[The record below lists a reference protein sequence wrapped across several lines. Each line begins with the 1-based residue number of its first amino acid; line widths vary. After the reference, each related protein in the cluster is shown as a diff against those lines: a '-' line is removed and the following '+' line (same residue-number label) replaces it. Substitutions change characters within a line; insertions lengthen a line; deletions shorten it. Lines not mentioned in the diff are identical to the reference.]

1 MADHLIKRAD
11 RRCTMPDTRPAN
23 IDIDAALAEAQEHYR
38 ASNPKSLTQ
47 YEAACAALPGGN
59 TRSAIYAEP
68 FPLTMVKGE
77 GAHLWDADGHEYA
90 DFLSEFTAGLYGHSH
105 PAIRKAID
113 EALDGGINFGAHGMA
128 EAKFARAIRD
138 RFPSIELVRFTN
150 SGTEANLMAVSAAI
164 GITGKK
170 KILVFTG
177 GYHGGVFYFRGK
189 GSPINAPFDY
199 LMGTYNDIE
208 GVRALVAPHKGDLAA
223 ILIEP
228 MLGGSGCIPATRDFL
243 AELRALA
250 NETGAILIFDEV
262 MTSRLAPGGLQEVHN
277 IAPDMTTLGKY
288 VGGGMS
294 FGAFGGKAALMEWF
308 DPRRADGFQ
317 HAGTFNNNV
326 LTMNAGYVGLTEVY
340 KPPDAVVLNKFGDG
354 LRQRLDAVVRKKGL
368 AMQFTGIG
376 SMIGV
381 HMRGGEIRNAADA
394 AEGHSGLL
402 ELFYFDLT
410 ARGIWF
416 AKRGMMALSIALGEA
431 DGDHLVAA
439 VEEFAETRA
448 PLFGD

>member
-1 MADHLIKRAD
+1 
-11 RRCTMPDTRPAN
+11 MPDARPAN
-23 IDIDAALAEAQEHYR
+23 IDIDAALREAEEQYR
-38 ASNPKSLTQ
+38 ARNPQSLAL
-47 YEAACAALPGGN
+47 YDKACAALPGGN

-77 GAHLWDADGHEYA
+77 GGHLWDADGHEYA

-113 EALDGGINFGAHGMA
+113 DALDGGINFGAHGQA
-128 EAKFARAIRD
+128 EGKFAAAIRD

-150 SGTEANLMAVSAAI
+150 SGTEANLMAVLAART
-164 GITGKK
+164 ITGKK
-170 KILVFTG
+170 KVLVFAG

-199 LMGTYNDIE
+199 LVGAYNDIDAMRE
-208 GVRALVAPHKGDLAA
+208 LVAPHRGDLAA

-228 MLGGSGCIPATRDFL
+228 MLGGGGCIPATREFL
-243 AELRALA
+243 ADLRALA
-250 NETGAILIFDEV
+250 SETGAILIFDEV
-262 MTSRLAPGGLQEVHN
+262 MTSRLAPGGLQEVHG
-277 IAPDMTTLGKY
+277 ITPDMTTLGKY

-294 FGAFGGKAALMEWF
+294 FGAFGGRTDLMEWF
-308 DPRRADGFQ
+308 DPRNKDGFQ

-340 KPPDAVVLNKFGDG
+340 TPEAARRLNDWGDG
-354 LRQRLDAVVRKKGL
+354 LRERLNAVVRKKGL

-376 SMIGV
+376 SMLGV
-381 HMRGGEIRNAADA
+381 HMRGGTIRNAADA
-394 AEGHSGLL
+394 AGGHSGLL
-402 ELFYFDLT
+402 DLFYFDLV

-416 AKRGMMALSIALGEA
+416 AKRGMMALSIALDNA
-431 DGDHLVAA
+431 DGDKLIGA
-439 VEEFAETRA
+439 VEEFADTRA
-448 PLFGD
+448 PLFARLN

>member
-1 MADHLIKRAD
+1 
-11 RRCTMPDTRPAN
+11 MPDTRPAN

-38 ASNPKSLTQ
+38 AQNPKSLAQ

-113 EALDGGINFGAHGMA
+113 AALDGGINFGAHGLA
-128 EAKFARAIRD
+128 EAKFAKAITE
-138 RFPSIELVRFTN
+138 RFPAIELVRFTN

-170 KILVFTG
+170 KILVFYG

-189 GSPINAPFDY
+189 GSPINAPFEY

-208 GVRALVAPHKGDLAA
+208 GVRELVAPHKGDLAA

-228 MLGGSGCIPATRDFL
+228 MLGGSGCIPATREFL
-243 AELRALA
+243 ADLRALA
-250 NETGAILIFDEV
+250 SETGAILIFDEV
-262 MTSRLAPGGLQEVHN
+262 MTSRLAPGGLQEVHG
-277 IAPDMTTLGKY
+277 ITPDMTTLGKY

-294 FGAFGGKAALMEWF
+294 FGAFGGRADLMEWF
-308 DPRRADGFQ
+308 DPRNKNGFQ

-326 LTMNAGYVGLTEVY
+326 LTMNAGTVGLTQVY
-340 KPPDAVVLNKFGDG
+340 TPAAARKLNDWGDG
-354 LRQRLDAVVRKKGL
+354 LRERLNAVVRRKGV

-381 HMRGGEIRNAADA
+381 HMRGGAIANAADA
-394 AEGHSGLL
+394 AKGHAGLL

-410 ARGIWF
+410 ARGIWL
-416 AKRGMMALSIALGEA
+416 AKRGMMALSIALDEA
-431 DGDHLVAA
+431 DADKLVAA

-448 PLFGD
+448 PLFEGVR

>member
-1 MADHLIKRAD
+1 
-11 RRCTMPDTRPAN
+11 MPHASPAN
-23 IDIDAALAEAQEHYR
+23 IDIDAALAEAEELYAAR
-38 ASNPKSLTQ
+38 NPKSRAQ
-47 YEAACAALPGGN
+47 YEAACAAMPGGN

-68 FPLTMVKGE
+68 FPLTMVRGE

-105 PAIRKAID
+105 PLIRKAID
-113 EALDGGINFGAHGMA
+113 AALDGGINFGAHGAA
-128 EAKFARAIRD
+128 EAKLAAAICA

-150 SGTEANLMAVSAAI
+150 SGTEANLMAVSAARA
-164 GITGKK
+164 ITGRD
-170 KILVFTG
+170 KILVFAG

-189 GSPINAPFDY
+189 GSVINAPFEY
-199 LMGTYNDIE
+199 LIAEYNDTA
-208 GVRALVAPHKGDLAA
+208 GTRALVAPHRGNLAA
-223 ILIEP
+223 ILVEP
-228 MLGGSGCIPATRDFL
+228 MLGGSGCIPGEPDFL
-243 AELRALA
+243 DDLRALA

-262 MTSRLAPGGLQEVHN
+262 MTSRLAPGGIQEALG
-277 IAPDMTTLGKY
+277 IIPDITTLGKY

-294 FGAFGGKAALMEWF
+294 FGAFGGRARLMEWF
-308 DPRRADGFQ
+308 DPRRKDGFQ

-340 KPPDAVVLNKFGDG
+340 TPERAQELNGFGDELRHRLNK
-354 LRQRLDAVVRKKGL
+354 VVHRRGL

-381 HMRGGEIRNAADA
+381 HMTDLPIHNAADA
-394 AEGHSGLL
+394 AKGHAGLL
-402 ELFYFDLT
+402 ELFYFDLV

-416 AKRGMMALSIALGEA
+416 AKRGMMALSIALDAA
-431 DGDHLVAA
+431 DGDRLVAA

-448 PLFGD
+448 PLFGGMS

>member
-1 MADHLIKRAD
+1 
-11 RRCTMPDTRPAN
+11 MPDVRPAN
-23 IDIDAALAEAQEHYR
+23 IDIDAALAEAQEHYGAR
-38 ASNPKSLTQ
+38 NPKSLAQ

-68 FPLTMVKGE
+68 FPLTMVEGK

-105 PAIRKAID
+105 PVIRKAID
-113 EALDGGINFGAHGMA
+113 AALDGGINFGAHGMA
-128 EAKFARAIRD
+128 EAKFAQAIRD

-164 GITGKK
+164 GITAKK
-170 KILVFTG
+170 KILVFHG
-177 GYHGGVFYFRGK
+177 SYHGGVFYFRGK

-199 LMGTYNDIE
+199 LTGTYNDIE
-208 GVRALVAPHKGDLAA
+208 GVRALVAPHRGDLAA

-228 MLGGSGCIPATRDFL
+228 MLGGSGCIPATREFL
-243 AELRALA
+243 ADLRALA
-250 NETGAILIFDEV
+250 SETGALLIFDEV
-262 MTSRLAPGGLQEVHN
+262 MTSRLAPGGLQEVHG

-294 FGAFGGKAALMEWF
+294 FGAFGGRTDLMEWF
-308 DPRRADGFQ
+308 DPRNKQGFQ

-326 LTMNAGYVGLTEVY
+326 LTMNAGYAGLTEVY
-340 KPPDAVVLNKFGDG
+340 TPAAARQLNDWGDG
-354 LRQRLDAVVRKKGL
+354 LRTRLNAAVRGL
-368 AMQFTGIG
+368 PMQFTGLG
-376 SMIGV
+376 SMMGV
-381 HMRGGEIRNAADA
+381 HMTGAPIHNAADA
-394 AEGHSGLL
+394 AKGHAGLL

-416 AKRGMMALSIALGEA
+416 AKRGMMALSIALDAA
-431 DGDHLVAA
+431 DGDHLVSA
-439 VEEFAETRA
+439 VEEFVETRT
-448 PLFGD
+448 PLFGGMQ